1 MNNSP
6 NRISSELTSE
16 KIKIIND
23 IDLNTLFNLNYNF
36 DVLKGI
42 IEHLLTNQQK
52 LQNQIDEIYVKD
64 CDRDKSILTL
74 LKDTKLLKDS
84 YVDKNSFKVVL
95 NDIKE
100 IKEHLKKH
108 DDEISESKYI
118 YIVNIYNGIFE
129 IFL

>member
-1 MNNSP
+1 MTNNSP
-6 NRISSELTSE
+6 NRISTELTSE

-23 IDLNTLFNLNYNF
+23 IDLNSLFNLNYNF

-52 LQNQIDEIYVKD
+52 LQNQIDEIFVKD
-64 CDRDKSILTL
+64 CDRDQNITNL
-74 LKDTKLLKDS
+74 LRDTKAIKDS

-95 NDIKE
+95 QNIKE

-108 DDEISESKYI
+108 DNEIAESKFK
-118 YIVNIYNGIFE
+118 NFSK
-129 IFL
+129 FF

>member
-52 LQNQIDEIYVKD
+52 LQNQIDEIFVKD
-64 CDRDKSILTL
+64 CDRDKNITNL
-74 LKDTKLLKDS
+74 LRDTKILKES
-84 YVDKNSFKVVL
+84 YIDKNSFKAVL
-95 NDIKE
+95 QNIKE

-108 DDEISESKYI
+108 DDEILESK
-118 YIVNIYNGIFE
+118 
-129 IFL
+129 L